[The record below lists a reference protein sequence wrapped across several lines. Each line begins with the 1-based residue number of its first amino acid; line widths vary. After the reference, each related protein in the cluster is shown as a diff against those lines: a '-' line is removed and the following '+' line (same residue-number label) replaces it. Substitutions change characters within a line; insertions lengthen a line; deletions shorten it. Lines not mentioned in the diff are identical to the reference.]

1 MGRNYDRT
9 MNEIAK
15 RIVTDAQGKPLEVVI
30 AWDVYQDL
38 AERMGCDLDDQEAAD
53 VQEAMCDWQQ
63 GDRSAFV
70 ALESLK

>member
-1 MGRNYDRT
+1 

-15 RIVTDAQGKPLEVVI
+15 RIVTDEQGKPLEVVI

-38 AERMGCDLDDQEAAD
+38 AERMGWDLEDEEGEDVHEALNA
-53 VQEAMCDWQQ
+53 WRS

-70 ALESLK
+70 PLEDLK